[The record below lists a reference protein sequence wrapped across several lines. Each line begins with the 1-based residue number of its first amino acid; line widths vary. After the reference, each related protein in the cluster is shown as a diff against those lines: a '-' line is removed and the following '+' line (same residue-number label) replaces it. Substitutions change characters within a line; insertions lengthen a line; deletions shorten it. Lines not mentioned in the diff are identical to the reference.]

1 LDFASQVLI
10 EGRSWNKEPKI
21 NLYRVGASAAIGAV
35 MPTGLGAAKDA
46 AGAMRAASACRGAI
60 MDALASI
67 GTGFMSRNRVV
78 NEMWA
83 RKLIERAMERGYR
96 EKLAKY
102 AANELSIKAV
112 KELLKKLAAMGA
124 AKEGADALFG
134 PEDSTRPQ
142 QAPDCQG
149 VPAAPPVPFDARH
162 FRPVEGLS
170 YVDEPFSDHRGN
182 FIWRMW
188 HRGEKRIRVDWFE
201 IMPDGRHV
209 PVYEGLNGEII
220 RLIMPPE

>member
-1 LDFASQVLI
+1 
-10 EGRSWNKEPKI
+10 
-21 NLYRVGASAAIGAV
+21 
-35 MPTGLGAAKDA
+35 
-46 AGAMRAASACRGAI
+46 

-83 RKLIERAMERGYR
+83 RKLIERAVEQGYR

-149 VPAAPPVPFDARH
+149 VPAARSVPFDARH
-162 FRPVEGLS
+162 LRPVEGLS
-170 YVDEPFSDHRGN
+170 YVDEPLRTRRGD
-182 FIWRMW
+182 FILRMW
-188 HRGEKRIRVDWFE
+188 YRGGKKIRVDRFE
-201 IMPDGRHV
+201 VMPDGRLV
-209 PVYEGLNGEII
+209 PVYLGPNGEII